1 MVQVAMS
8 KMDKLDEHARQRLT
22 ALLAHP
28 SFDRSLVGLELVD
41 AGGGG
46 ARARLPVGPAVQNLG
61 GSLHGGAV
69 ATLVDVA
76 GTVAIMTADA
86 QGRPGVTTDLNV
98 SYFAAGKGTVVAEAT
113 VLKAGRTLAFVTVD
127 VRREEDG
134 VLVAQGRMTKH
145 LGT

>member
-1 MVQVAMS
+1 MH
-8 KMDKLDEHARQRLT
+8 KTDKLDEHARQRLT

-28 SFDRSLVGLELVD
+28 SFDRSLVDLELIE
-41 AGGGG
+41 AGGGR
-46 ARARLPVGPAVQNLG
+46 ARVRLPVSQAVQNLG

-98 SYFAAGKGTVVAEAT
+98 SYFAAGKGKVVAEAA
-113 VLKAGRTLAFVTVD
+113 VLKSGRTLAFVSVD

-145 LGT
+145 LGV